1 MALAY
6 VNLHVTCRGGS
17 VLAGLLLIG
26 LSFLPKFRMMDDYRD
41 DCFMGGPRQ
50 WPRVVYSFG

>member
-41 DCFMGGPRQ
+41 DCFMGGL
-50 WPRVVYSFG
+50 